1 MASVNPETVLQ
12 PTAAVREPFAA
23 GDHLVRHPAGSDSAL
38 TIEAAFEKPG
48 WRPRT
53 AATLTSIAHPGTAIR
68 FEDSLYEI
76 VGAEPALLAGSGVL
90 YHLKPWDDAYTIR
103 RIVAYDRKECR
114 RLAAERAVDRRDA
127 RMGLP
132 LVLLTPL
139 IGLLP
144 ADDQRRIEWRYGIG
158 SRLATLVSALLL
170 MFVGAPGV
178 ISSLVAFFARA
189 FGASSA
195 DFVPWPYHYF
205 LVQLLAQYFFVE
217 SCLRLHVCLAQ
228 DRPTGS
234 LPVVLCLQLARKI
247 RARYFPS

>member
-1 MASVNPETVLQ
+1 MAPVNLETVRP
-12 PTAAVREPFAA
+12 PTTGVRESFAA
-23 GDHLVRHPAGSDSAL
+23 GDYLVRHPADSELAL

-53 AATLTSIAHPGTAIR
+53 AATFTSIAHPGTAIQ

-76 VGAEPALLAGSGVL
+76 VWAEPTSLAGSSVC
-90 YHLKPWDDAYTIR
+90 YHLKQWDDAYTIR
-103 RIVAYDRKECR
+103 RIVAYNRKGCR
-114 RLAAERAVDRRDA
+114 QLAAERAIDRRDA

-132 LVLLTPL
+132 LVLLTPF

-178 ISSLVAFFARA
+178 LSSAVTFFVRA
-189 FGASSA
+189 LGASSA
-195 DFVPWPYHYF
+195 SFVPWPYHY
-205 LVQLLAQYFFVE
+205 LPVQLLAQYFFVE
-217 SCLRLHVCLAQ
+217 SCLRLHVCLSQ
-228 DRPTGS
+228 DRPVGS
-234 LPVVLCLQLARKI
+234 VPVVLSLRLARAV
-247 RARYFPS
+247 RVRH